1 MEGGVDYQGREK
13 IPIEFY
19 NYRVEIQARGMP
31 HIHAVAWID
40 KKWLK
45 KMGVEGDLVDYPET
59 TVEIAD
65 RLITTALPPEEDE
78 KFRKIVKQ
86 VQTHGHTKSCLKRT
100 GFCRYNIPRP
110 PSKKTIVAKPFSEMT
125 DEEKKELLG
134 EFDEKSFPK
143 LCEKFKDKAKAVF
156 GMAQDYMENKD
167 ISKNDWAEFFE
178 YIFLN
183 DDSYEEKEAL
193 YYKYLSVTERGHKII
208 YAREIKAAFINNYN
222 EEMLRAWQGKKILL

>member
-1 MEGGVDYQGREK
+1 
-13 IPIEFY
+13 
-19 NYRVEIQARGMP
+19 
-31 HIHAVAWID
+31 
-40 KKWLK
+40 
-45 KMGVEGDLVDYPET
+45 
-59 TVEIAD
+59 
-65 RLITTALPPEEDE
+65 
-78 KFRKIVKQ
+78 
-86 VQTHGHTKSCLKRT
+86 
-100 GFCRYNIPRP
+100 
-110 PSKKTIVAKPFSEMT
+110 MT
-125 DEEKKELLG
+125 EEEKKELLG

-167 ISKNDWAEFFE
+167 ISKNDWAEFFD

-222 EEMLRAWQGKKILL
+222 EEMLRAWQGIKTLLLYFHL